1 MTSPSKQHSLNLQRR
16 ILVLVGPTASG
27 KTPVAIDVAR
37 QINAE
42 IISADSRQMYKLMDI
57 GTAKPSPED
66 LRQVKHYFVDDRF
79 PDQNFNAAEFGI
91 QGRTII
97 DEILNRRK
105 VPLVVGGSGLYIQGL
120 IDGFF
125 DDAEP
130 DDELR
135 SSLYDR
141 IEREGSEKL
150 LEELRSV
157 DPAAAST
164 MLPSN
169 KKRIV
174 RALEVFHLTGQPIS
188 ALQRKTVT
196 TNFNPVFVGLSW
208 NRKKLYDR
216 INRRVDRMIDEG
228 LVEEAQMLKSRGY
241 DPHLNALQTVGYKEA
256 FEFLRGGIT
265 HKRMVDLIKQQTRR
279 YAKRQLTWFRHDDRI
294 TWFPVE
300 DEPDFPIAAKWI
312 VEHFFHQSN

>member
-1 MTSPSKQHSLNLQRR
+1 D
-16 ILVLVGPTASG
+16 I
-27 KTPVAIDVAR
+27 AR
-37 QINAE
+37 QMHAE
-42 IISADSRQMYKLMDI
+42 IISGDSRQMYKLMDI

-66 LRQVKHYFVDDRF
+66 LKQVKHYFVDDRF

-91 QGRTII
+91 QGRKTI
-97 DEILNRRK
+97 DDILERGK
-105 VPLVVGGSGLYIQGL
+105 IPLVVGGSGLYIQGL

-125 DDAEP
+125 DDAAP

-141 IEREGSEKL
+141 IEQEGSEKL

-188 ALQRKTVT
+188 TLQGKTVT
-196 TNFNPVFVGLSW
+196 TSFNPVFVGLSW

-216 INRRVDRMIDEG
+216 INRRVDRMIEQG

-241 DPHLNALQTVGYKEA
+241 DPSLNALQTVGYKEA
-256 FEFLRGGIT
+256 FEFLRGAIT

-294 TWFPVE
+294 TWFSVE
-300 DEPDFPIAAKWI
+300 DESDFPLAAKRI
-312 VEHFFHQSN
+312 VEHFLQHVN